1 MQTEGEGSEGDRKY
15 NKSIKKPKEVQCIIF
30 QLDPIEELMLESE
43 EGLEDEGVENDD
55 YLSDVEKVELVEVEP
70 VNNTKKSKKQ
80 SQITDFFVKQK

>member
-1 MQTEGEGSEGDRKY
+1 
-15 NKSIKKPKEVQCIIF
+15 
-30 QLDPIEELMLESE
+30 MLESE

-70 VNNTKKSKKQ
+70 VNNTQNSKKQ